1 MELWELLAV
10 KVLLESQDS
19 LLLDVEGHQ
28 HLLSPHPP
36 ADDWGL
42 LAIDP
47 ELLHGSLVSLHLA
60 VRESE
65 GEEPSLPG
73 LDNVSVLACLI
84 ALQPR
89 VLVLQPPQD
98 SHGTV
103 LVSKLHLENCTSRD
117 FSMQRR
123 DETQGCQTS
132 RCPPV
137 GRRGC
142 SDQSLEGQEA

>member
-117 FSMQRR
+117 VLYAKERR
-123 DETQGCQTS
+123 DTGVSNQQMSSCREERMFRS
-132 RCPPV
+132 E
-137 GRRGC
+137 
-142 SDQSLEGQEA
+142 S